1 MHKRH
6 DAQRQHIIDSL
17 HDLLF
22 QLHIVSFFLAPSLV
36 PLVTRAMCCQ
46 FLCYKPREIDPKVS
60 LRSWF
65 LLTFFLNFPSFW
77 LHAREGTGEGRTVVL
92 DFVGMEYAP
101 SKMHLLLLDV
111 LILVFLLLL
120 ETLAYEKSLQQSSSI
135 ISEVLLQ
142 HPLVPTPSLSY
153 SDEDE
158 QPKPSRSE
166 RTYIVDL
173 RLAPLI
179 DRIRQPA
186 PEVVEQ
192 PIEALPLPNTTNIPV
207 IPLRIQAFMRTRGR
221 PSQPEHGS
229 IASNVQEQIETEQ
242 RLPGSM
248 GTEDV
253 D

>member
-22 QLHIVSFFLAPSLV
+22 HLHAVSFFLAPSLV

-77 LHAREGTGEGRTVVL
+77 LHAREGTVEGRTVVL

-135 ISEVLLQ
+135 TSEVLLR
-142 HPLVPTPSLSY
+142 HPLVPTPPLSY
-153 SDEDE
+153 SIEDE

-166 RTYIVDL
+166 RIYIVDL

-179 DRIRQPA
+179 NRIRRPA
-186 PEVVEQ
+186 PEVAQQ

-221 PSQPEHGS
+221 QSQPEHGS
-229 IASNVQEQIETEQ
+229 TASDGQEHTETEQ

>member
-1 MHKRH
+1 
-6 DAQRQHIIDSL
+6 
-17 HDLLF
+17 
-22 QLHIVSFFLAPSLV
+22 
-36 PLVTRAMCCQ
+36 
-46 FLCYKPREIDPKVS
+46 
-60 LRSWF
+60 
-65 LLTFFLNFPSFW
+65 
-77 LHAREGTGEGRTVVL
+77 
-92 DFVGMEYAP
+92 
-101 SKMHLLLLDV
+101 MHLLLLDV

-229 IASNVQEQIETEQ
+229 TASNVQEQIETEQ

>member
-1 MHKRH
+1 
-6 DAQRQHIIDSL
+6 L
-17 HDLLF
+17 HENENNDL
-22 QLHIVSFFLAPSLV
+22 
-36 PLVTRAMCCQ
+36 T
-46 FLCYKPREIDPKVS
+46 
-60 LRSWF
+60 
-65 LLTFFLNFPSFW
+65 
-77 LHAREGTGEGRTVVL
+77 
-92 DFVGMEYAP
+92 EYAP
-101 SKMHLLLLDV
+101 SKMHLLLLDA

-135 ISEVLLQ
+135 TSEVLLR
-142 HPLVPTPSLSY
+142 HPLVPTPPLSY
-153 SDEDE
+153 SIEDE

-179 DRIRQPA
+179 NRIRRPA
-186 PEVVEQ
+186 PEVAEQ
-192 PIEALPLPNTTNIPV
+192 PIEALPLPNTTSIPV
-207 IPLRIQAFMRTRGR
+207 IPLRFQAFMRTRGR

-229 IASNVQEQIETEQ
+229 TALNGQENAETEQ